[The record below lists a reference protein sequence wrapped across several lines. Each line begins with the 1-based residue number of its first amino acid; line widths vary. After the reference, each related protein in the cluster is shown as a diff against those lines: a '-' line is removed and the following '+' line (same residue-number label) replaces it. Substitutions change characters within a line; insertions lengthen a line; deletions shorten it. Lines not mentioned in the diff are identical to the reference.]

1 MKALSCPQLA
11 YFLSSNWATS
21 KSWRQAKGS
30 CRCPHF
36 SCHCDKV
43 VEWMKMA
50 TRQAF
55 LSPVW
60 TRLKGERKPFY
71 YDFFFKKIP
80 TLRISFLQI
89 GAIHGIRT
97 HWSTFSHVLFHF
109 QVEENMEIVRNFEMS
124 ENSNFFS
131 KQDRLAEQSSQTTN
145 PPWVKIIF
153 PSRGKADATNAPIW
167 FSMHRIFR
175 LRIANLY
182 ESLIKKC

>member
-1 MKALSCPQLA
+1 MGPFK
-11 YFLSSNWATS
+11 LSSLDHPFLMHFILQGKIFGFNMILAF
-21 KSWRQAKGS
+21 KG
-30 CRCPHF
+30 
-36 SCHCDKV
+36 
-43 VEWMKMA
+43 A
-50 TRQAF
+50 
-55 LSPVW
+55 
-60 TRLKGERKPFY
+60 RKPFY
-71 YDFFFKKIP
+71 YDFYFKKFS
-80 TLRISFLQI
+80 TLRFTFLQI

-153 PSRGKADATNAPIW
+153 PGRVKADATNAPIW
-167 FSMHRIFR
+167 FSMHRIFL
-175 LRIANLY
+175 LRIENLY